1 MTSLFGNTGGGSLF
15 GNNNTTAQSNAP
27 PAGQS
32 LFNPAPT
39 QQQQQ
44 QQPQQPQQNNGGSLF
59 GNSLFGN
66 TQQQQPQQQQ
76 QQQQQ
81 AAGTSSLFG
90 NQNQHNTG
98 AAPSS
103 LFSNPSQPEQPQ
115 QPHQQQQPTQQFQ
128 PPNLTLPQQ
137 QDLARSRLTQA
148 GLTVTRSDEK
158 PIPDRAA
165 TLLRKWDPQS
175 QSTLLQ
181 SYLYNAV
188 PAVYAPFYNA
198 PTTDDEAK
206 WEEALQSAP
215 KLDLEEGSESLK
227 NIPVLVRGFWD
238 LGKRVEYQAHTLTAM
253 QTRLHEMHASL
264 SAVMTAHQQ
273 RITAQIESTKRAHV
287 ALAQRTLALSVKL
300 QVLRGRGFAL
310 DQAEEGLRK
319 QLLLLEQGVRDPGF
333 GGREE
338 EVWARL
344 CGLRERV
351 RWLVEEGRRL
361 EGGAGGVGGAGSGSG
376 GGGEGDAGRVVPRH
390 VLEKTGKILADY
402 EAQLV
407 HLGRE
412 LERVGKEFGE
422 WEADKTSRVAGR

>member
-1 MTSLFGNTGGGSLF
+1 
-15 GNNNTTAQSNAP
+15 
-27 PAGQS
+27 
-32 LFNPAPT
+32 
-39 QQQQQ
+39 
-44 QQPQQPQQNNGGSLF
+44 
-59 GNSLFGN
+59 
-66 TQQQQPQQQQ
+66 

-98 AAPSS
+98 AATSS
-103 LFSNPSQPEQPQ
+103 LFSNPSQP
-115 QPHQQQQPTQQFQ
+115 QQQQQQHTQQFQ
-128 PPNLTLPQQ
+128 PQNLTLPQQ
-137 QDLARSRLTQA
+137 QDLARSRLAQA
-148 GLTVTRSDEK
+148 GLNPVRSDEK

-206 WEEALQSAP
+206 WEEALQTAP
-215 KLDLEEGSESLK
+215 KLDLEAGSESLK

-273 RITAQIESTKRAHV
+273 RITAQIESAKRAHV
-287 ALAQRTLALSVKL
+287 ALGQRTLALSVKL

-310 DQAEEGLRK
+310 DQAEEALRK

-361 EGGAGGVGGAGSGSG
+361 EGGAAVGVGGAGSGSG
-376 GGGEGDAGRVVPRH
+376 GGEEGDAGRVVPRH
-390 VLEKTGKILADY
+390 VLEKTGRILADY
-402 EAQLV
+402 ETQLG

-412 LERVGKEFGE
+412 LERVNKEYVE
-422 WEADKTSRVAGR
+422 WEADKGSRAGGR